1 MSSAHNDNKKVF
13 CDGGDDA
20 SKHPLIYL
28 KKDEEG
34 RAICPYCGKE
44 FHENKSVK
52 KHD

>member
-1 MSSAHNDNKKVF
+1 MSSAHNDNKKVS

-20 SKHPLIYL
+20 SKHPLVYL

-34 RAICPYCGKE
+34 RAVCPYCGKE